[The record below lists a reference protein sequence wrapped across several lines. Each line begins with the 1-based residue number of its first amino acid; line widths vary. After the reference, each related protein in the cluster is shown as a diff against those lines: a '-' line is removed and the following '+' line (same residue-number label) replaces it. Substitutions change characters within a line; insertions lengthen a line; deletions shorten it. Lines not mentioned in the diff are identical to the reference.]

1 MLTKKKVLLS
11 ILIIIAIGA
20 MFLAYNVNYNRNIQ
34 ADELYPNNYQF
45 ISCFINKRIFY
56 KGSDAIKLD
65 DTEVL
70 KILEKYHIKRARI
83 DSSYISD
90 TTYILF
96 ELIVPGRPEIR
107 PKLYVYKNG
116 IIGVDKDNG
125 KDELLYIVQGN
136 QKNVLYDELLEMAT
150 ANIE

>member
-20 MFLAYNVNYNRNIQ
+20 MILAYNVNYNKSIQ

-65 DTEVL
+65 DTEVH
-70 KILEKYHIKRARI
+70 KILEKYHVKRTRM
-83 DSSYISD
+83 DISD
-90 TTYILF
+90 IPNTTYILF
-96 ELIVPGRPEIR
+96 ELIVPGRHEIR
-107 PKLYVYKNG
+107 PKLCVYKNG
-116 IIGVDKDNG
+116 LIRVDRDNE
-125 KDELLYIVQGN
+125 KEELLYIVQEN
-136 QKNVLYDELLEMAT
+136 QKNALYDELLEMAT